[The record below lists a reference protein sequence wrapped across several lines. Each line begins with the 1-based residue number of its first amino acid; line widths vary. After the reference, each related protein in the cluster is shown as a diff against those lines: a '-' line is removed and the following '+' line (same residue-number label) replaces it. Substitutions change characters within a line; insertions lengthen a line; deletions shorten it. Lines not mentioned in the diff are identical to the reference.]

1 MRRAAAS
8 IAVALACAP
17 ATEHAEGG
25 ASPASH
31 TGPAVDA
38 GPWRRV
44 LDRESLVAALREAGT
59 TPVVIDVGATWC
71 APCLDLERNTLADA
85 RVLAALRDHALVR
98 VDVSAGTPAQEGM
111 QAFFDALSLPR
122 LLVFDDAS
130 ALREALMA
138 SAPQAPRARVVVK
151 TYVDADELLALL
163 GAAAP
168 TP

>member
-1 MRRAAAS
+1 M
-8 IAVALACAP
+8 ALACAP

-25 ASPASH
+25 ASPASQ

-44 LDRESLVAALREAGT
+44 HDREALVAALREAGT